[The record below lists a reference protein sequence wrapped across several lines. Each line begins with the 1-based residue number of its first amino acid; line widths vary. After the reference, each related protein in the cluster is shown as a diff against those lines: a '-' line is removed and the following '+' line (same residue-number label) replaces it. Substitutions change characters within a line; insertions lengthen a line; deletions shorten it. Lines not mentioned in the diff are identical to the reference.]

1 MRIAIFS
8 DTFTPEING
17 VVSSVVT
24 LKEGLEAAGHEVFV
38 VTTHPSLLSITY
50 ENRILRLPGI
60 QLKQMYGYVLTSPVH
75 IRAYKIIKE
84 MNIDLIHAHT
94 EFGIGIFAR
103 IIARLLQ
110 CPLVVTYHTTYEDYT
125 HYVNVFNSKAIEKI
139 AKKTVQQLSKLHIER
154 SDGAIAPSIKTQRML
169 EGYGIKRSIHVIPT
183 GLNLE
188 RFHPSQSDAAKMKA
202 LRQRYRVQDEK
213 LVIFVGRIAK
223 EKSIDMVID
232 GFALAYQSNA
242 KIRMWI
248 VGSGPIEDEL
258 KKQVNKLNLNEAIS
272 FVGKIAAID
281 IPQYYHA
288 ADAFVSA
295 SLTETQGMTF
305 IEALSSG
312 TIVFARPDDVLTDL
326 IEEGN
331 NGYYFKDAQGFAD
344 QFLNYINLTQ
354 EEQRDLRHRAMASV
368 QAYDRGVFIN
378 KVVKV
383 YQTALEDTRQSMKL
397 EYINFQDDVVECHFV
412 KRERHLDILVSKESF
427 VDIGLRKGNTVERE
441 TIESL
446 LVHEQFVKAYQKAI
460 RKLAQRD
467 RTRKEMYDYLIEQ
480 TTLDIQQINLLIEQL
495 ESKGYIDDLKYAE
508 SMAHSLRVVLQ
519 GRRRIQQS
527 LRKKGIPKHI
537 IEAVLE
543 EESIPEEIDNATAL
557 AEKLK
562 DQIKDKSVRSTKQKL
577 TQRLLGQGYDF
588 NIIEQAIQRL
598 SFFDIENDELDVMRK
613 HANKLRKRN
622 EKKLHGTALR
632 NSIFTSLDRQGFNLD
647 DIYVILNEMEW
658 NDESN

>member
-24 LKEGLEAAGHEVFV
+24 LKEGLEASGHEVFV

-50 ENRILRLPGI
+50 ENRVLRLPGL
-60 QLKQMYGYVLTSPVH
+60 QLKQMYGYVLTSPIHV
-75 IRAYKIIKE
+75 RAYKLIKE
-84 MNIDLIHAHT
+84 MKVDLIHAHT

-125 HYVNVFNSKAIEKI
+125 HYVNVFNSKAIERI
-139 AKKTVQQLSKLHIER
+139 AKRTVQQLSKLHIER
-154 SDGAIAPSIKTQRML
+154 SDGAIAPSVKTKRML

-188 RFHPSQSDAAKMKA
+188 RFHPLQTSIDIVKQ
-202 LRQRYRVQDEK
+202 LRQRHHVQDEK

-223 EKSIDMVID
+223 EKSIDVVID
-232 GFALAYQSNA
+232 GFALAYQNNPQT
-242 KIRMWI
+242 RLWI
-248 VGSGPIEDEL
+248 IGAGPIEQEL
-258 KKQVNKLNLNEAIS
+258 KDKVKKLELEDVIT
-272 FVGKIAAID
+272 FVGKVAAID

-331 NGYYFKDAQGFAD
+331 NGYYFNDAQGFAD
-344 QFLNYINLTQ
+344 QFGSYLNLSAQ
-354 EEQRDLRHRAMASV
+354 EQLELRHKAMASV

-378 KVVKV
+378 KIVQV
-383 YQTALEDTRQSMKL
+383 YQIALEETRQSMIL
-397 EYINFQDDVVECHFV
+397 EFVKFQDDVVECHFV
-412 KRERHLDILVSKESF
+412 KKDRRLEILVSKEEF
-427 VDIGLRKGNTVERE
+427 VDIGLRKGNAVDRDSL
-441 TIESL
+441 ESL
-446 LVHEQFVKAYQKAI
+446 MVHEQFVKAYQKAI

-480 TTLDIQQINLLIEQL
+480 STLDIQQINQLIEQL
-495 ESKGYIDDLKYAE
+495 EAKGYIDDQKYAE
-508 SMAHSLRVVLQ
+508 SMANSLRSVLQ

-537 IEAVLE
+537 IESVLE
-543 EESIPEEIDNATAL
+543 EESTDEAINNATAL

-562 DQIKDKSVRSTKQKL
+562 EQIKDKSVRSTKQKL
-577 TQRLLGQGYDF
+577 TQRLVGQGYDF

-598 SFFDIENDELDVMRK
+598 SFFDIENDELEVMRK
-613 HANKLRKRN
+613 LAQKLRKRN